1 MLNISLIK
9 YALMASMRDK
19 LVISMLVMF
28 VLGACLAIF
37 FGSAAVIEKDQFTI
51 VFAASGLR
59 ILCVLGLVLFVIF
72 FIRRSFESKDIDFL
86 LSRPV
91 GRISLIISYFLA
103 FSILCVLM
111 SVAVTLALYAVAP
124 HLFGMAHIVWAVSVL
139 VESIIMVSAA
149 LFFAMYISSA
159 SNAAMVTMG
168 FYVLGRMMGQLIGI
182 VDSSMVDSSGFLAMA
197 LQTVSMVTPRLDL
210 LGQSSWLIYGLADNE
225 FGIMQ
230 VMIQGVVF
238 CSLVLG
244 AACFDFSKR
253 SF

>member
-1 MLNISLIK
+1 MINFSLVK
-9 YALMASMRDK
+9 YALMAALRDK

-28 VLGACLAIF
+28 VLGACLAVF

-51 VFAASGLR
+51 VFTAAGLR
-59 ILCVLGLVLFVIF
+59 ILSILGLVLFVIF

-91 GRISLIISYFLA
+91 GRISLILSYFIA
-103 FSILCVLM
+103 FSLLCIVM
-111 SVAVTLALYAVAP
+111 SIAVFGVVCAVAP
-124 HLFGMAHIVWAVSVL
+124 HLFGMAHIVWGASIM
-139 VESIIMVSAA
+139 VESIIMVSVA
-149 LFFAMYISSA
+149 LFFSMYISSA

-182 VDSSMVDSSGFLAMA
+182 VDSSMVDSYGGLAMM
-197 LQTVSMVTPRLDL
+197 LQLVSVVTPRFDL
-210 LGQSSWLIYGLADNE
+210 LGQSSWLIYGLADGDV
-225 FGIMQ
+225 GIIQ
-230 VMIQGVVF
+230 IISQGVVF